1 MAQIRL
7 RDASVLRSPDPSSAP
22 VPGDLPTGS
31 ASGPILRPLTL
42 DLDEFRIAVIG
53 ANGSGKSTLL
63 KLLNGLLAPDTGTVT
78 VDGLDTVRHGS
89 RVRRRVGFVF
99 TDPLSQLVMPT
110 GRDDVEL
117 SLRASIGN
125 RQERRAAAEDRLAA
139 FGLLELADRSI
150 YDLSGGER
158 QLMALASVLAVEPDV
173 LVADEPSTLLDLRN
187 TARLRGIFAGLP
199 QQIIYTTHDLDFAAD
214 AERILVVDDAG
225 IVFDGAPGPALAA
238 YRTLALGS
246 GSGPAMQ
253 GTQ

>member
-1 MAQIRL
+1 MVQIRL
-7 RDASVLRSPDPSSAP
+7 RDVSVLRSPDPSST
-22 VPGDLPTGS
+22 GDPAAGS
-31 ASGPILRPLTL
+31 APGPILHPVNL
-42 DLDEFRIAVIG
+42 DLDESRIAVIG

-89 RVRRRVGFVF
+89 KVRRRVGFVF

-117 SLRASIGN
+117 SLRASIRN
-125 RQERRAAAEDRLAA
+125 RIERRAAAEDRLAA
-139 FGLLELADRSI
+139 FGLLDLADRSI

-187 TARLRGIFAGLP
+187 TAALRRILAGLP
-199 QQIIYTTHDLDFAAD
+199 QQMIYTTHDLDFAAD
-214 AERILVVDDAG
+214 AERILVVEDG
-225 IVFDGAPGPALAA
+225 RIVFDGAPDAALAA

-246 GSGPAMQ
+246 GSAPAAKGMS
-253 GTQ
+253 